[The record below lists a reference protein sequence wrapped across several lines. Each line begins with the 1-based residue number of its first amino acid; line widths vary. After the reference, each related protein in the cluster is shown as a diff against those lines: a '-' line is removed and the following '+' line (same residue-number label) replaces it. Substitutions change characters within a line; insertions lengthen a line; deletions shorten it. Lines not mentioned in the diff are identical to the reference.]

1 MSIQKR
7 QEDKGFPWGFLIGFI
22 IIMGLVAYYM
32 LKEPNKNF
40 DNLNAFGGRQSGA
53 NDSDED
59 SVPLPGPLKWAKDTF
74 GAKEE

>member
-1 MSIQKR
+1 MSVQKR

-40 DNLNAFGGRQSGA
+40 DNLNAFGGRQV
-53 NDSDED
+53 ELMIRMKIQFRYR
-59 SVPLPGPLKWAKDTF
+59 VL
-74 GAKEE
+74 